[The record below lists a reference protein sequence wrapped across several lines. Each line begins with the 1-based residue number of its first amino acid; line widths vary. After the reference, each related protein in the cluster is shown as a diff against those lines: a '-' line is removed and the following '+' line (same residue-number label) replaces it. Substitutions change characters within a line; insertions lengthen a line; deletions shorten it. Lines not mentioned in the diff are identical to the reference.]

1 MSEHRVSPPRVTAG
15 ATRAPRPAAGSEGST
30 DAHRQ
35 TGFLLRA
42 ECDLVVQGLELEG
55 AIASASTGAK
65 SRTQLLAASLGLWSR
80 AWLARLAALHAV
92 EWGNYVSAI
101 ALIRAAAD
109 YQASMLYVLR
119 DGGAEWQA
127 WLNNGGVSLAADVH
141 ATEFRLHAFRA
152 AEVLAAHETLGP
164 VYRVATDLSLSHFGS
179 TLLAAGNES
188 GPDRVLMTFGDR
200 DFHFGLA
207 EVCLGWLAALGD
219 AMAGALEEF
228 PAVFTLPDAGALGA
242 WRREAAGIV
251 VETGRCRIEIVERD
265 GEKRYLVHNWTR
277 EPRSA
282 PKRLLL

>member
-35 TGFLLRA
+35 TGFLLGA

-55 AIASASTGAK
+55 VIASASSGAK

-80 AWLARLAALHAV
+80 AWLARLDALHAV

-101 ALIRAAAD
+101 ALVRAAAD

-119 DGGAEWQA
+119 NGGAEWQA
-127 WLNNGGVSLAADVH
+127 WLDNGGVSLAPDVH

-179 TLLAAGNES
+179 TLLTAGNES
-188 GPDRVLMTFGDR
+188 GPERVLITFGDR

-207 EVCLGWLAALGD
+207 EICLGWIATLGD
-219 AMAGALEEF
+219 SMFGALEEF
-228 PAVFTLPDAGALGA
+228 PAVFTIPDATAVANWRHQTGAVSAEG
-242 WRREAAGIV
+242 
-251 VETGRCRIEIVERD
+251 GRCRVEIVERD
-265 GEKRYLVHNWTR
+265 GEKRYLVHNWRR